1 MKKVVLSL
9 NVLNTSVVNLTFCFT
24 GDYIMSILDAELQ
37 GGSLRIFDDKRQ
49 WHYLPG
55 PGLNDFEIE
64 SVTPEY
70 VKVKRKN
77 TCIPQPQQ

>member
-1 MKKVVLSL
+1 
-9 NVLNTSVVNLTFCFT
+9 
-24 GDYIMSILDAELQ
+24 MSILDAELQ

-77 TCIPQPQQ
+77 NPNTRPRKYICYENGKREEIY